1 MVHVEQESCVL
12 MWACRDN
19 TEGVQSFLKKRPAK
33 FEGTMENTKV
43 TGYPWWMPLD
53 VLGRPKVAPTG
64 REKL

>member
-1 MVHVEQESCVL
+1 MQ
-12 MWACRDN
+12 RDN

-33 FEGTMENTKV
+33 FKGTMENTKV

-53 VLGRPKVAPTG
+53 VLGRPRVAPTG